1 MFPSRINTKKSS
13 RRFLCYAPM
22 IGKGVFFLL
31 WSVVLLS
38 FPHKS
43 LNQNNGAVETAM
55 GMQLL
60 DETTGISAK
69 QIGHIEM
76 EEKQTRRIE
85 MEETIVE
92 ELYRSVSH
100 ARLANIARTHRE
112 HYKTASPFPH
122 IAIDNLFP
130 DSILQK
136 VIKEHP
142 ESSLGGNGCLKGQT
156 CFHEATQNKK
166 SGIDK
171 EEQMGTYTR
180 ILFSFLKSSIFTKF
194 LADISGIKDII
205 PDPHFRGSGLHF
217 TAPGGNLNVHA
228 DFNKYGQFKLDRR
241 VNLFIYLN
249 NDWPDEYGGHLELWS
264 RDMKSC
270 YERIAPK
277 LGRFVVF
284 SSTDFSYHGHPEPIT
299 VPAGRAR
306 RSMALYYYTNGR
318 PQEDCLGGDC
328 NGPAHS
334 TLFQKPVGCKKCL
347 DDTCRR
353 ETTSS
358 PPTWMAR

>member
-1 MFPSRINTKKSS
+1 
-13 RRFLCYAPM
+13 M
-22 IGKGVFFLL
+22 IGKGAFFLL

-43 LNQNNGAVETAM
+43 LNQNDGAVETTM
-55 GMQLL
+55 GLQLL
-60 DETTGISAK
+60 DETVGISAK

-76 EEKQTRRIE
+76 EEKQQTRRIE

-100 ARLANIARTHRE
+100 ERLDNIARTHRE

-142 ESSLGGNGCLKGQT
+142 ESSLGGNGCLKGQQ

-171 EEQMGTYTR
+171 EEKMGTYTR

-194 LADISGIKDII
+194 LADISGIKDI
-205 PDPHFRGSGLHF
+205 
-217 TAPGGNLNVHA
+217 
-228 DFNKYGQFKLDRR
+228 
-241 VNLFIYLN
+241 
-249 NDWPDEYGGHLELWS
+249 
-264 RDMKSC
+264 
-270 YERIAPK
+270 
-277 LGRFVVF
+277 
-284 SSTDFSYHGHPEPIT
+284 
-299 VPAGRAR
+299 
-306 RSMALYYYTNGR
+306 
-318 PQEDCLGGDC
+318 
-328 NGPAHS
+328 HS
-334 TLFQKPVGCKKCL
+334 
-347 DDTCRR
+347 
-353 ETTSS
+353 
-358 PPTWMAR
+358 